1 MHAAMIEFSCL
12 RVVRLGLGLFL
23 AGAAVQG
30 RAGLVRSIVD
40 VQPGRAVVELAWAFT
55 PAPESAMVVAEQVPA
70 GWTAQLDA
78 DSAALVERVRIEPGT
93 ISFLIGLEAL
103 STPGRIAYVLTQDA
117 AEGGAAPLSG
127 TYLKSEGVHVV
138 SAAIAGASEFTA
150 PADGQDPDPGA
161 DAAFKI
167 VGFTVSGGDDPRIA
181 ISWQGGSAG
190 QPVVVEWMPVDGGAL
205 ALALEQSSEEG
216 TVEVAPKTAGA
227 GWQEF
232 WAVPAVDMQMLDA
245 GTPGEA
251 GAESEPPT
259 YVARPDK
266 AAPPGLYRLRTSD

>member
-12 RVVRLGLGLFL
+12 RVVRLVLGLFL

-30 RAGLVRSIVD
+30 RADLVRSVAD
-40 VQPGRAVVELAWAFT
+40 VEPGRVVVELAWAFT

-78 DSAALVERVRIEPGT
+78 DSAALVERVRIEPGA

-117 AEGGAAPLSG
+117 AAGGSAPLSG
-127 TYLKSEGVHVV
+127 TYLKSEGVQVV

-150 PADGQDPDPGA
+150 PADGQAPDPGA
-161 DAAFKI
+161 TAAFKI
-167 VGFTVSGGDDPRIA
+167 VDFSLSGGDDPRITLK
-181 ISWQGGSAG
+181 WQGGASG
-190 QPVVVEWMPVDGGAL
+190 KPVVVEWMPL
-205 ALALEQSSEEG
+205 PSPS
-216 TVEVAPKTAGA
+216 TAPLRKDASTSDADAEA

-232 WAVPAVDMQMLDA
+232 WAVPVAEPQMRDA
-245 GTPGEA
+245 GTSGEA
-251 GAESEPPT
+251 GSESEPPT

>member
-30 RAGLVRSIVD
+30 RAGLVRSVAD
-40 VQPGRAVVELAWAFT
+40 VEPGRAVVELAWAFT

-167 VGFTVSGGDDPRIA
+167 VGFSVSGGDEPRIA

-190 QPVVVEWMPVDGGAL
+190 QPVVVEWMPVDGGTL
-205 ALALEQSSEEG
+205 ASALEQSSEAG
-216 TVEVAPKTAGA
+216 AEVAPKTAGA

-232 WAVPAVDMQMLDA
+232 WAVPAVDMQMLNA
-245 GTPGEA
+245 GTSGEA
-251 GAESEPPT
+251 GSESEPPT

>member
-1 MHAAMIEFSCL
+1 MKHVDIRTLIPGFARMA
-12 RVVRLGLGLFL
+12 LGLCV
-23 AGAAVQG
+23 AVSALG
-30 RAGLVRSIVD
+30 SDAGLVRTVAD
-40 VQPGRAVVELAWAFT
+40 VEPGRAVVELAWAFT

-70 GWTAQLDA
+70 GWAAQLDA
-78 DSAALVERVRIEPGT
+78 DSAALVERVRIEPGA

-117 AEGGAAPLSG
+117 AAGGSAPLSG

-167 VGFTVSGGDDPRIA
+167 VGFSVSGGDEPRIA
-181 ISWQGGSAG
+181 ISWQGGRAG
-190 QPVVVEWMPVDGGAL
+190 QPVVVEWMPVDGGTL
-205 ALALEQSSEEG
+205 APAVEQSSEEG
-216 TVEVAPKTAGA
+216 AADGAPKTTGA
-227 GWQEF
+227 GWQQF
-232 WAVPAVDMQMLDA
+232 WAVPSVDMQMLDA
-245 GTPGEA
+245 GTSGEA
-251 GAESEPPT
+251 GSEPPT

-266 AAPPGLYRLRTSD
+266 AAPPGLYRLRTAD

>member
-1 MHAAMIEFSCL
+1 MKHVDIRTLIPGFARMA
-12 RVVRLGLGLFL
+12 LGLCV
-23 AGAAVQG
+23 AVSALG
-30 RAGLVRSIVD
+30 SDAGLVRTVSNVE
-40 VQPGRAVVELAWAFT
+40 PGRAVVELAWAFT

-78 DSAALVERVRIEPGT
+78 DSAALVERVRTEPGA

-117 AEGGAAPLSG
+117 AAGGSAPLSG
-127 TYLKSEGVHVV
+127 TYLKSEGVQVV

-167 VGFTVSGGDDPRIA
+167 VGFSVSGGDEPRIA
-181 ISWQGGSAG
+181 ISWQGGRAG
-190 QPVVVEWMPVDGGAL
+190 QPVVVEWMPVDGGTL
-205 ALALEQSSEEG
+205 ASALEQSSEAG
-216 TVEVAPKTAGA
+216 AEVAPKTAGA
-227 GWQEF
+227 GWQDF
-232 WAVPAVDMQMLDA
+232 WAVPAVDVQMLDA

-251 GAESEPPT
+251 GAVSPT

-266 AAPPGLYRLRTSD
+266 AAPPGLYRLRTAD